1 MRFSHTVLF
10 VALASLSL
18 AACKPADTEAPA
30 AAASADAAPTDAPAA
45 TPATPDASPAPATE
59 TAAPS
64 APDAPPSTIAQAS
77 FTGYGDMK
85 LGSTV
90 EEAKAAWG
98 GELNGKPSEGS
109 TCYYLTPK
117 WVKAPRDFAFM
128 AEDGK
133 FVRYDVGTDKEAAP
147 GGGKVGMTV
156 EELQKLYNNA
166 LQSTPHKYVEGGK
179 NLSVA
184 ASGVAPSKLVFE
196 TDAAGKVSA
205 WRVGLSPQVD
215 YVEGCS

>member
-1 MRFSHTVLF
+1 MRFSRTVVF
-10 VALASLSL
+10 VAIASLSL
-18 AACKPADTEAPA
+18 AACKPAAIEKPGSAG
-30 AAASADAAPTDAPAA
+30 SADSGVTAKPETPQTVPAPTTETPSDTGA
-45 TPATPDASPAPATE
+45 TPSG
-59 TAAPS
+59 
-64 APDAPPSTIAQAS
+64 IAQAS
-77 FTGYGDMK
+77 FTGYGDMR

-98 GELNGKPSEGS
+98 GELKGKPSEGS

-117 WVKAPRDFAFM
+117 WVTTPSDFAFM
-128 AEDGK
+128 AENGK

-147 GGGKVGMTV
+147 GGGKVGMGV

-166 LQSTPHKYVEGGK
+166 LQSTPHKYVQGGS

-184 ASGVAPSKLVFE
+184 ASGVAPSKLIFE
-196 TDAAGKVSA
+196 TDATGKVSA
-205 WRVGLSPQVD
+205 WRVGLVPQVD